1 MAYSNYVE
9 QTWQDLNASY
19 PVSAARMVFIEDGV
33 FNAHFQPA
41 VRAKMSANQS
51 VATST
56 PTAVQFAGAD
66 DYDQAGGAA
75 STMHDPASNNTR
87 LTCRYAGIY
96 HISAN
101 LEITSNA
108 TGYRQ
113 AYFRVSNVANV
124 GGQIIAAANGQ
135 VTVFNLGVDYALN
148 VNDYVEVFFNHN
160 AGIGLNVIAGGVLT
174 NSTFAMHR
182 VG

>member
-66 DYDQAGGAA
+66 DYDQAGGAG

-113 AYFRVSNVANV
+113 ATFKVNNAATIGGSLIAPVTGNVTIMTPNV
-124 GGQIIAAANGQ
+124 D
-135 VTVFNLGVDYALN
+135 FALN
-148 VNDYVEVFFNHN
+148 VNDYVEVIFNHN